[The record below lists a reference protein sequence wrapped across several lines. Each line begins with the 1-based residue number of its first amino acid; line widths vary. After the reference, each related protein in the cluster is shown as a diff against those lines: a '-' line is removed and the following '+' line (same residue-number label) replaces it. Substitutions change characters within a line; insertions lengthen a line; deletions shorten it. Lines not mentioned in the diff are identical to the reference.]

1 MNDDEEDEE
10 LPTQPPTSTLGDT
23 TPALAADTPSEPSS
37 LQAPSQ
43 SA

>member
-10 LPTQPPTSTLGDT
+10 LPTQPPSTSGDVT
-23 TPALAADTPSEPSS
+23 PTPTAGTPAEPSSS

-43 SA
+43 ST

>member
-10 LPTQPPTSTLGDT
+10 LSTQPPASTLEDT
-23 TPALAADTPSEPSS
+23 SPALAANTPAEPSS
-37 LQAPSQ
+37 LQTPSQ